1 MHLSL
6 YRRHRPGVFSE
17 VVAQDAAVS
26 LLRREIAGG
35 KNSHAYLFS
44 GPRGCGKTTLARI
57 VAKALNCPNRSEEGE
72 PCAKCSQCISI
83 ASGDNLDVIEI
94 DGASNRGIDEI
105 RELKEHISLS
115 PFSGMYKVYI
125 IDEVHMLTD
134 PAFNALLKTLEEPPR
149 TVVFIL
155 ATTEPH
161 KVPATIRSRCQHI
174 PFHRIPV
181 PAIVECMGKVSALE
195 GAVIEQEALWEM
207 ARESDGSLRDALSL
221 LEQAVTSGLP
231 TVSLEDIRGILG
243 GGGRSDL
250 ERLVPAM
257 RNGSAEVFRGFSE
270 LLQRGLT
277 AERFLEGL
285 FLLFRD
291 ILVAVLWGEEGIRSL
306 PLSEEERAFIREESR
321 HWREPELWKVLNFC
335 SATIPRAR
343 YGLKAEV
350 VLGMVL
356 GLFVLSPAKTEER
369 VQAKV
374 ASDLNEGVI
383 LAKGR
388 AQKTEQKPE
397 QKPEQEEY
405 EVSSPGNKEVSQGS
419 APAAAVSS
427 GGNWEECVDAMASD
441 NLPLYCACVTT
452 RAERDGDSLVV
463 LFPEDRQFSFEIAA
477 SPRSLAY
484 LDSIR
489 LDCFPGVQMKLVC
502 GDRSIQVAGN
512 FPAGKDPQSEEQDGS
527 PTSLHSSGE
536 APSGKSPPS
545 ERVRGKH
552 IEAEDGENPQ
562 ECFLEIQKFFNADLL
577 VLKEENSDEPDTP
590 EGAVAE

>member
-57 VAKALNCPNRSEEGE
+57 VAKALNCPNRREDGE
-72 PCAKCSQCISI
+72 PCAKCPQCISI

-134 PAFNALLKTLEEPPR
+134 PAFNALLKTLEEPPQ

-181 PAIVECMGKVSALE
+181 PAIVECMEKVSALE
-195 GAVIEQEALWEM
+195 GAVIEQDALWEM

-231 TVSLEDIRGILG
+231 AVSLEDIRGILG

-250 ERLVPAM
+250 ERLIPAM
-257 RNGSAEVFRGFSE
+257 RDGSAEVFRGFSE

-277 AERFLEGL
+277 AERLLEGL

-291 ILVAVLWGEEGIRSL
+291 ILVTVLWGEDGISSL
-306 PLSEEERAFIREESR
+306 PLSEDERTFIREESG

-335 SATIPRAR
+335 SATLPRAR

-369 VQAKV
+369 VRKEA
-374 ASDLNEGVI
+374 AFEMEDG
-383 LAKGR
+383 ATPGKGR
-388 AQKTEQKPE
+388 SHKIEQKPE
-397 QKPEQEEY
+397 QKEHEIHSPDKEE
-405 EVSSPGNKEVSQGS
+405 VLQGS
-419 APAAAVSS
+419 PPASDVSS
-427 GGNWEECVDAMASD
+427 GGNWDECVDAMASD
-441 NLPLYCACVTT
+441 NLPLYCACVPT
-452 RAERDGDSLVV
+452 RSERDGDSLVI
-463 LFPEDRQFSFEIAA
+463 LFPEDRQFSFEIAS
-477 SPRSLAY
+477 SPRSIAY

-489 LDCFPGVQMKLVC
+489 LDRFPGVQMKLVC
-502 GDRSIQVAGN
+502 GDRSVQVEDNFSAGN
-512 FPAGKDPQSEEQDGS
+512 AVQPGEQDGS
-527 PTSLHSSGE
+527 PNTFSSSGDV
-536 APSGKSPPS
+536 PSEKSPPS
-545 ERVRGKH
+545 VRVRANH
-552 IEAEDGENPQ
+552 IETEDGEQRQ
-562 ECFLEIQKFFNADLL
+562 ECFLEIQKLFNADLL
-577 VLKEENSDEPDTP
+577 VLKEENPDEPDNP